1 MTRMRFSTSNE
12 ISRSR
17 MILRRVI
24 VREETVIVIEEDK
37 FSQLGRVIACKDE
50 RITTI
55 RVDNYEGNCSNPLG

>member
-17 MILRRVI
+17 VILRRVI

-37 FSQLGRVIACKDE
+37 FSQLGRVTACKDE
-50 RITTI
+50 RITI